1 MPKYEVNPNR
11 IVDHSGCEKG
21 LHPFKVITRTSLS
34 FDREEVVRWC
44 PKCGAIVVDMDFD
57 NRTNPGYYKKIEYP
71 EITCKYGFE
80 NYNVGEIN
88 KKPNKVKVKVRTKR
102 KSVR

>member
-1 MPKYEVNPNR
+1 MPKYTVDPNR
-11 IVDHSGCEKG
+11 IVDHSGCREG

-34 FDREEVVRWC
+34 FNREEVVRWC
-44 PKCGAIVVDMDFD
+44 PKCGAVVVDMDFD

-80 NYNVGEIN
+80 NYNVGTE
-88 KKPNKVKVKVRTKR
+88 KKKVRVKVRPKRIKR
-102 KSVR
+102 KGE

>member
-1 MPKYEVNPNR
+1 MPKYTVDPNR
-11 IVDHSGCEKG
+11 VVDHSGCKEG

-44 PKCGAIVVDMDFD
+44 PKCGAVVVDMDFD

-80 NYNVGEIN
+80 NYNVGTE
-88 KKPNKVKVKVRTKR
+88 KKRVRVKVRQKHIKR
-102 KSVR
+102 KGE